1 MQKAIS
7 TNSEE
12 PKECIANDWK
22 RKVILLFL
30 KKNQKDRDL
39 VTAFSTIQLE
49 ITWILFMFVN
59 FLTIYTLKV
68 FLLFNGLLQEISMA
82 YVQDFPLSVSFPV
95 MCI

>member
-30 KKNQKDRDL
+30 KKKKDRDL
-39 VTAFSTIQLE
+39 VTVFSTIQLV

-95 MCI
+95 MSI

>member
-30 KKNQKDRDL
+30 KKKRDRDL
-39 VTAFSTIQLE
+39 VTAFSTIQLV

-59 FLTIYTLKV
+59 FLTIYTWKV

-82 YVQDFPLSVSFPV
+82 YVQDFPLSVSFPL
-95 MCI
+95 MSI

>member
-30 KKNQKDRDL
+30 KKKKDRDL
-39 VTAFSTIQLE
+39 VTAFSTIQLV
-49 ITWILFMFVN
+49 ITWTLFMFVN
-59 FLTIYTLKV
+59 FLTIYTLTV

-95 MCI
+95 MSI

>member
-12 PKECIANDWK
+12 PKESIANDWK

-30 KKNQKDRDL
+30 KKKKDRDV
-39 VTAFSTIQLE
+39 VTAFSTIQLV

-82 YVQDFPLSVSFPV
+82 YVQDFSLSASFPV
-95 MCI
+95 MSI

>member
-1 MQKAIS
+1 MQKAKS

-30 KKNQKDRDL
+30 KKKKDRDL
-39 VTAFSTIQLE
+39 VTAFSTIQLV
-49 ITWILFMFVN
+49 ITWTLFMFVN
-59 FLTIYTLKV
+59 FLTIYTLTV

-95 MCI
+95 MSI

>member
-12 PKECIANDWK
+12 AKERIANDWK

-30 KKNQKDRDL
+30 KKKKDRDL
-39 VTAFSTIQLE
+39 VTVFSTIQLV

-95 MCI
+95 MSI

>member
-30 KKNQKDRDL
+30 KKKKDRDL
-39 VTAFSTIQLE
+39 VTAFSTIQLV

-68 FLLFNGLLQEISMA
+68 FLLFNGLLPEISMA

-95 MCI
+95 MSI